1 MYVPLLVASM
11 KLAAKRYENLPTV
24 LVVFKIVVFKRA
36 WRGWGLLRG
45 GAWFKE
51 TCLKKPERY

>member
-11 KLAAKRYENLPTV
+11 KLAAKRYENLPIA

-45 GAWFKE
+45 GA
-51 TCLKKPERY
+51 C